1 MKNSFSPVRVNHF
14 SRTGCRRLG
23 RPKKANDYT
32 DALPPLPEIPDAGSV
47 LSSVGVPGRFRH
59 TDIHHTPLRYCSAH
73 SMDSSPDSAER
84 PISYGSTSSSAS
96 SRDSHCSLGSRS
108 TLGPSPHCH
117 PAPDRDSGAIRLE
130 LVPARQLGC
139 GDEEER
145 NIGGTDAGKGTVRLV
160 SAQTP
165 QSDTKAGERS
175 SPGPRV
181 QYVDRVVQEIM
192 DTERTYVLDLQSI
205 VQDYLECI
213 SNQSCLA
220 LSSEERGSLF
230 GNIRDIYH
238 FNRDLLHD
246 LEKCNSDPVAIAEC
260 FVAKSEE
267 FHIYTQYCTNYP
279 RSVAVLTE
287 CMRNKALAKFFRER
301 QESLRHSLPLGS
313 YLLKPVQ
320 RILKY
325 HLLLHEI
332 ANHLEKDTE
341 TYEVVQE
348 AIDTMQRVAWHIND
362 MKRKHEHAVR
372 LQEIQSLLT
381 NWKGPDLIGYGEL
394 VLEGTFR
401 LQRAKNERTLFLF
414 DKLLLVTKKREEA
427 FTYKAHILCCNLMLV
442 EIIPK
447 EPLSFSVFHYKNPK
461 LQHTVLAKSQQD
473 KRMWILHLKRLI
485 LENHPAKIPAKAK
498 QAILEM
504 DVMHHPGFHYSPDGD
519 KRSPH
524 TKEGST
530 PRRVRRKSE
539 PLSKLLKNAKHGVK
553 EDGSKRTSLGATLLS
568 PVSQLALGTI
578 GRSRSL
584 VNQSQESLDP
594 GDHFDHSD
602 REDGEE
608 PHQQDAD
615 DEDDSGLGGGKRL
628 RVPEKSSRK
637 KLNQQASMDSSIDQW
652 KTFNMSASDLQRANK
667 SLQGAHHPPLL
678 RTPRVTEEPPD
689 THVPSMLV
697 PGGDPQTVGNIWAD
711 HRVRRAMFPTRQRTM
726 NPDEEDEDIY
736 QMFVPTEP
744 GGQEPEPL
752 PVRLEVTSSPSKT
765 QGRPCSWHMEQVPTV
780 QIDPPS
786 TGDSRMLRRASSVGE
801 KQTGGRQSPPGQ
813 DDDQEGMIH
822 GESSSNDISGSSSAE
837 QLTIDDM
844 ENIYDNISYEDLKS
858 MGLIRREQEGRV
870 AQREAPRDTQDPG
883 ALNTGVTGSIMEP
896 DCLSDSNHSSTT
908 QEGVPFGTCALKI
921 VEEENIY
928 DTICFRQPP
937 AKGDRDRDIPA
948 QERDSLLPSASE
960 PDLTGCESL
969 GGFVSEESLH
979 FGADEWTEDN
989 SHPVHGTSEPDYYSS
1004 SASETFSQRSHT
1016 GDQMSEQV
1024 DEIWNDLENYIKKNE
1039 KKADRL
1045 PAAFPVS
1052 ASEALKTSSVKSS
1065 PKKNSSQKHSSPTKS
1080 PPARNLNPPTVT
1092 PPHQFTIPILN
1103 FPELLREATFEDE
1116 DHYPSPSP
1124 LTPPSL
1130 PLPAIPDPAP
1140 SGTVKTIRNRLAR
1153 LSSGSFRLEDDDELG
1168 DLPQRDPTQ
1177 RDPSI
1182 RDLHSLFPGELA
1194 GLGGLDSPLAS
1205 SSLLPGDSVDS
1216 FSQELMDKTK
1226 NRVFLMARQYSQKIK
1241 KANQLL
1247 RMKSMDPGDMGSGG
1261 RNREEKKQQ
1270 KDLEK
1275 KQKDLA
1281 AILEDKKQ
1289 GGAAI
1294 GARIAEYSQLYDQ
1307 VMFKDPPGQ
1316 GSSSPGPPGSH
1327 HAHPGLASSPSLPET
1342 CSSLGL
1348 GLEDDWLLST
1358 YSNGELASF
1367 VSEIRSSTPQSRL
1380 TAACSVPT
1388 LKILP
1393 PSPETSP
1400 TQRWSSCVS
1409 APSENEE
1416 HVYSSIKRHTS
1427 FNSASSSSS
1436 SSKPPTSRCQS
1447 ICSLG
1452 DRQQEKENDL
1462 TGSNRG
1468 PAVVQSSSER
1478 LHGLSSLGRAG
1489 RQSSLPERSSC
1500 GHGHSDLTLQDGQQV
1515 VVLNRASALS
1525 MLTATQNYLANF
1537 KDKGDDDDDD
1547 YVEIRS
1553 EDESERDQDCSGQRN
1568 NGGGGGSRGPAQTQ
1582 SLPCTPSRSSCGL
1595 TDRERLQE
1603 YLWAEQP
1610 AQQNQ
1615 PNIVQSLRE
1624 KFQCLSSSSFA

>member
-1 MKNSFSPVRVNHF
+1 MSLSF
-14 SRTGCRRLG
+14 
-23 RPKKANDYT
+23 
-32 DALPPLPEIPDAGSV
+32 
-47 LSSVGVPGRFRH
+47 
-59 TDIHHTPLRYCSAH
+59 
-73 SMDSSPDSAER
+73 
-84 PISYGSTSSSAS
+84 
-96 SRDSHCSLGSRS
+96 
-108 TLGPSPHCH
+108 
-117 PAPDRDSGAIRLE
+117 
-130 LVPARQLGC
+130 
-139 GDEEER
+139 
-145 NIGGTDAGKGTVRLV
+145 
-160 SAQTP
+160 
-165 QSDTKAGERS
+165 
-175 SPGPRV
+175 
-181 QYVDRVVQEIM
+181 
-192 DTERTYVLDLQSI
+192 
-205 VQDYLECI
+205 
-213 SNQSCLA
+213 
-220 LSSEERGSLF
+220 
-230 GNIRDIYH
+230 
-238 FNRDLLHD
+238 
-246 LEKCNSDPVAIAEC
+246 
-260 FVAKSEE
+260 
-267 FHIYTQYCTNYP
+267 YP
-279 RSVAVLTE
+279 
-287 CMRNKALAKFFRER
+287 
-301 QESLRHSLPLGS
+301 
-313 YLLKPVQ
+313 
-320 RILKY
+320 
-325 HLLLHEI
+325 
-332 ANHLEKDTE
+332 
-341 TYEVVQE
+341 
-348 AIDTMQRVAWHIND
+348 
-362 MKRKHEHAVR
+362 
-372 LQEIQSLLT
+372 
-381 NWKGPDLIGYGEL
+381 
-394 VLEGTFR
+394 
-401 LQRAKNERTLFLF
+401 
-414 DKLLLVTKKREEA
+414 
-427 FTYKAHILCCNLMLV
+427 LCC
-442 EIIPK
+442 P
-447 EPLSFSVFHYKNPK
+447 VFRP
-461 LQHTVLAKSQQD
+461 QAKSQQD

-553 EDGSKRTSLGATLLS
+553 EDGSKRMSLGATLLS

-667 SLQGAHHPPLL
+667 SLQGGHHPPLL

-786 TGDSRMLRRASSVGE
+786 TRDSRVLRRASSVGE
-801 KQTGGRQSPPGQ
+801 KQTGGRHSPPGQ

-822 GESSSNDISGSSSAE
+822 TESSSNDISGSSSTE
-837 QLTIDDM
+837 QLMIDDI

-858 MGLIRREQEGRV
+858 MGLIRREQEGRG
-870 AQREAPRDTQDPG
+870 AQREAPRDTQCPG
-883 ALNTGVTGSIMEP
+883 ALNTGVTGSITEPLMEP
-896 DCLSDSNHSSTT
+896 DCLSDSNHSSTALD
-908 QEGVPFGTCALKI
+908 GVPFGTCALKI
-921 VEEENIY
+921 GEEENIY

-937 AKGDRDRDIPA
+937 TKGDRDGDRPA

-960 PDLTGCESL
+960 PYLTGCESL
-969 GGFVSEESLH
+969 GGFVSEDSLH
-979 FGADEWTEDN
+979 FGEDERTEDN

-1016 GDQMSEQV
+1016 GDRMSEQV

-1039 KKADRL
+1039 KNADRL

-1052 ASEALKTSSVKSS
+1052 ASEAPKTS
-1065 PKKNSSQKHSSPTKS
+1065 
-1080 PPARNLNPPTVT
+1080 
-1092 PPHQFTIPILN
+1092 
-1103 FPELLREATFEDE
+1103 EATFEDE

-1124 LTPPSL
+1124 LTPP
-1130 PLPAIPDPAP
+1130 
-1140 SGTVKTIRNRLAR
+1140 
-1153 LSSGSFRLEDDDELG
+1153 
-1168 DLPQRDPTQ
+1168 
-1177 RDPSI
+1177 DPSI

-1327 HAHPGLASSPSLPET
+1327 HSHLGLASSPSLPET

-1367 VSEIRSSTPQSRL
+1367 VSGIRSSTPQCRL

-1409 APSENEE
+1409 APSEKEE

-1478 LHGLSSLGRAG
+1478 LHGPSSLGRAG

-1537 KDKGDDDDDD
+1537 KDNGDDDDDD

-1568 NGGGGGSRGPAQTQ
+1568 NGGGGSRGPAQTQ
-1582 SLPCTPSRSSCGL
+1582 SLPCTPLRSSCGL